1 MDKGNNCSFDWDMV
15 KKKAIEL
22 IIEVR
27 TKGENTVEEYSSSGE
42 LGDLKKEVEHYLKY
56 VKNTDHPLSYFNG
69 RMSDDDLAKYI
80 CQLATTSFGEGNR
93 KLIHNLNKKGM
104 KFDFTHLPV
113 KVESTSDFN
122 LSPDLENKLI
132 EMEDDLIGKNIYYN
146 PKIREIDIIELIQSY
161 RHKDY
166 KDLVWDLLYENNL
179 MFRTLIDE
187 KARATKAGL
196 DSVYYIR
203 ISQYI
208 DFSYV
213 MVSEFLF
220 YIITSYFDVGRKAS
234 LQKVI
239 DYMDNIFP
247 LKRKEESSASYQK
260 IVVNENGDTVSPAPV
275 AFRLWLDKKQIFD
288 EENQIEKVLEE
299 DMGKNKEIFLLP
311 KSFLHNRVSEYET
324 ERKLILDLIDKNH
337 VHDVDY
343 RKLKEAKEF
352 IKRWGEKDGSLGYED
367 DIYLLYMVFR
377 EIFVNK
383 AKLPDK
389 EKNLTALII
398 ARTFL
403 QYGEENLRRWDEVF
417 INKKFL
423 RGRFWV
429 LGLQEEYYLYNR
441 IMQKYRKTLL
451 DVFYTLN
458 DIDCYK
464 LIHDIGESIINFFC
478 VYGG

>member
-22 IIEVR
+22 IIDVR
-27 TKGENTVEEYSSSGE
+27 TEGIYTVKDYSSSGE
-42 LGDLKKEVEHYLKY
+42 LNDLKKEVEHYLKY
-56 VKNTDHPLSYFNG
+56 VRNADHPLSYFNG

-80 CQLATTSFGEGNR
+80 CQLATTDFGKGNR
-93 KLIHNLNKKGM
+93 KLIYNLNKKGM
-104 KFDFTHLPV
+104 KFDFTHLPA
-113 KVESTSDFN
+113 KVESASSFN
-122 LSPDLENKLI
+122 LSPELENKLI
-132 EMEDDLIGKNIYYN
+132 EVENDLDGKSIYYN
-146 PKIREIDIIELIQSY
+146 PKIREKDIIELIQSY

-166 KDLVWDLLYENNL
+166 RNLVWDLIYENDL
-179 MFRTLIDE
+179 MFNALIEE
-187 KARATKAGL
+187 KERAVKFGL

-203 ISQYI
+203 ILQYI
-208 DFSYV
+208 EFSYV
-213 MVSEFLF
+213 MVAEFLF

-239 DYMDNIFP
+239 NYMDNIFP
-247 LKRKEESSASYQK
+247 LKHKKDSASYQK

-275 AFRLWLDKKQIFD
+275 AFRLWLGIKQLFD
-288 EENQIEKVLEE
+288 EENQIEKVLED
-299 DMGKNKEIFLLP
+299 DMGKNKEFFLLP
-311 KSFLHNRVSEYET
+311 KTFLHYRVSEYET
-324 ERKLILDLIDKNH
+324 ERKLILDLIGKNC

-343 RKLKEAKEF
+343 IKLKEAKEF
-352 IKRWGEKDGSLGYED
+352 IKRWGEKDGSLGNDD

-389 EKNLTALII
+389 EKNLTSLVI

-403 QYGEENLRRWDEVF
+403 EQGEESLRGWDEVF
-417 INKKFL
+417 INKKFQ

-441 IMQKYRKTLL
+441 IMQKYRKALL
-451 DVFYTLN
+451 DVFDTLN
-458 DIDCYK
+458 DIECYIQ
-464 LIHDIGESIINFFC
+464 IHDIGESIISFFC
-478 VYGG
+478 VY